1 MVIRFVL
8 VLFVFL
14 TSFAV
19 TAEDPYCEN
28 ELIAIDARHPGGD
41 LDGCRFKSHDSVEL
55 TFRPE
60 DRSVDDAF
68 SWFSFRVTAKEP
80 GEVKIRMRFP
90 DSYARFWPKIS
101 HDGKSWT
108 PAEATAVR
116 RNWSKKS
123 MTLVLTSGES
133 ATWVS
138 AQELLTQSFYDQ
150 WLEELAAH
158 QDILTADIGKSVE
171 GRPVTLVKTAN
182 KREAI
187 ILLGRQHPS
196 EVPGAIAMR
205 VFVDTLLADTDLA
218 RKFRERFT
226 LLIVPLVNPDGVA
239 NGHSRHNAGGTDLN
253 RDWGPFTQPETQSI
267 AGLLEAVDK
276 LKMKPRLMLDF
287 HATKYTDSLLFY
299 TQLAKD
305 ETDPPNFAT
314 NWLSSARSRLPD
326 FAFVHD
332 PRPTSEQ
339 PNTKGYF
346 YTRYGIPSF
355 TYELGDEADRAS
367 IRASTPIFAEE
378 MMRVMLQAEPPRT

>member
-1 MVIRFVL
+1 MVSRFL
-8 VLFVFL
+8 VIALIALV
-14 TSFAV
+14 SFA
-19 TAEDPYCEN
+19 ASADDRYCEN
-28 ELIAIDARHPGGD
+28 GLIAVDARHAGGD
-41 LDGCRFKSHDSVEL
+41 LDGCRFKSGDSVEL

-60 DRSVDDAF
+60 DRSVDNDF
-68 SWFSFRVTAKEP
+68 SWFSFRVTAKKP
-80 GEVKIRMRFP
+80 QKIKIRMRFP
-90 DSYARFWPKIS
+90 DGYARFWPKIS

-108 PAEATAVR
+108 PAAEAAVR

-123 MTLVLTSGES
+123 MTLIVTAGES

-138 AQELLTQSFYDQ
+138 AQELLTQSYYDQ

-158 QDILTADIGKSVE
+158 QDILTAEIGKSVE
-171 GRPVTLVKTAN
+171 GRPVTLVKTSN

-187 ILLGRQHPS
+187 VLLGRQHPT
-196 EVPGAIAMR
+196 EVPGALAMR
-205 VFVDTLLADTDLA
+205 VFVDALLADTVLA
-218 RKFRERFT
+218 KEFRERFT
-226 LLIVPLVNPDGVA
+226 LLIVPLVNPDGVE

-276 LKMKPRLMLDF
+276 LKMTPRLMLDF

-299 TQLAKD
+299 TQLTED

-314 NWLSSARSRLPD
+314 NWLYSVRSRLPD

-355 TYELGDEADRAS
+355 TYELGDEADRES

-378 MMRVMLQAEPPRT
+378 MMRVMLQADLPGT